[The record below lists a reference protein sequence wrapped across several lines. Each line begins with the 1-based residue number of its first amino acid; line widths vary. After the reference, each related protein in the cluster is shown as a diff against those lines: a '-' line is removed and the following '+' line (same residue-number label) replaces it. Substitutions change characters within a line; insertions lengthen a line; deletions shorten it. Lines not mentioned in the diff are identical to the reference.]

1 MFKSLNVKTVP
12 PANFPSPKPPASRIP
27 PKPTQPDNYIP
38 CKSRDKLISKQE
50 AINIYHKACIDYV
63 NEKIEHSCKN
73 KITIVDLETEYLY
86 DELLEK
92 LTKEY
97 EVLCST
103 SNYTTFRIV

>member
-1 MFKSLNVKTVP
+1 MFKSSNVKTVT
-12 PANFPSPKPPASRIP
+12 PANFPRPKLPGQGRN
-27 PKPTQPDNYIP
+27 T
-38 CKSRDKLISKQE
+38 LVSKEE
-50 AINIYHKACIDYV
+50 AISIYHKACIDYV
-63 NEKIEHSCKN
+63 NKKIEHSCKN

-86 DELLEK
+86 DELLEE

>member
-1 MFKSLNVKTVP
+1 MIKVT
-12 PANFPSPKPPASRIP
+12 PATRPRPKPPANLLP
-27 PKPTQPDNYIP
+27 PKPKEPDAYNP
-38 CKSRDKLISKQE
+38 FKSKDKLISKEE

-63 NEKIEHSCKN
+63 NERIRQACEN
-73 KITIVDLETEYLY
+73 KITIFDLETEYLC